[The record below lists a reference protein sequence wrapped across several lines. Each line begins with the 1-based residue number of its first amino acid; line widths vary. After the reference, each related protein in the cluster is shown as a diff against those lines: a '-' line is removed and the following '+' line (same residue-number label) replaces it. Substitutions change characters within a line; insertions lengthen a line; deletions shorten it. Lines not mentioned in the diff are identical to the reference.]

1 MEVRTPAMKTALLT
15 VKPQDDLPGLSTSC
29 YVNWKCLRQQI
40 HYQKICH
47 EKFHENFMANYI
59 KCQVLIDDSLTFPL
73 NIERNSR
80 NGIFM
85 ESLT

>member
-15 VKPQDDLPGLSTSC
+15 VKPQDDFPGLSTSC

-47 EKFHENFMANYI
+47 ENSMKISWLITLNVKF
-59 KCQVLIDDSLTFPL
+59 
-73 NIERNSR
+73 
-80 NGIFM
+80 
-85 ESLT
+85 